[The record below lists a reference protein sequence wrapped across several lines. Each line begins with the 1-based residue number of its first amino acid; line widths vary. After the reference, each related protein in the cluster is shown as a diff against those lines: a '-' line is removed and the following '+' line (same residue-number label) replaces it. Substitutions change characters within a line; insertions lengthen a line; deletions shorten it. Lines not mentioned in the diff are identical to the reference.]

1 MFLGADPMLTLSPDL
16 INQTFFHYLAILDD
30 FLWSY
35 VGFILISLFGAYF
48 TFKTRFF
55 QFRVLGRLRRT
66 VQVLNEDAK
75 KNPKGIH
82 PLRLYFA
89 SVGGMV
95 GLGNIVGAVMA
106 VIIGGPGAL
115 FWLWIASLSG
125 MLIKYSEIYLGMKYR
140 VPNKEGGYDGGP
152 MYYLQHAF
160 RRKTIPYIVAFLLCI
175 YGVEVSQFLIIS
187 DTISDTF
194 ALSKPWVVGCLLIA
208 VIYSALGG
216 IKRLA
221 NICCII
227 MPIFIILYVLM
238 SLWVIVLNADLIPS
252 LLKTVFIGAFQG
264 HAPLGGFVGSTL
276 VMAAQNGISRAV
288 YSGDLGIGYDSI
300 IQSESS
306 AKHPERQARM
316 AIFSV
321 LTDAIIC
328 TMSIFLVL
336 MTDIWT
342 MDKVCIPSNCV
353 SEALSLYFPYMP
365 YFMAIFFFFAGYT
378 TIISYMAVGLKCS
391 RFLAPKWGQKMY
403 YVYAIC
409 AFPFFSYFDQ
419 TRVFMIM
426 SFSGG
431 LLMLFNVVGI
441 VKLRH
446 KIKFD

>member
-1 MFLGADPMLTLSPDL
+1 MCAVISLDL
-16 INQTFFHYLAILDD
+16 VHQTFFYYLAVLDD
-30 FLWSY
+30 FLWSH

-48 TFKTRFF
+48 TLKTRFF
-55 QFRVLGRLRRT
+55 QFRVLAQLRQTIR
-66 VQVLNEDAK
+66 VLNEDAK
-75 KNPKGIH
+75 KTQNGTH

-106 VIIGGPGAL
+106 VVIGGPGAL
-115 FWLWIASLSG
+115 FWLWVASLSG

-160 RRKTIPYIVAFLLCI
+160 NTKTVPIIVSILLCV

-194 ALSKPWVVGCLLIA
+194 AVSKPVVVFSLLAA

-227 MPIFIILYVLM
+227 MPIFIIVYILM
-238 SLWVIVLNADLIPS
+238 ALWVIVLNLDIMPGLIKS
-252 LLKTVFIGAFQG
+252 VFVSAFHG
-264 HAPLGGFVGSTL
+264 HAPLGGFVGSTI
-276 VMAAQNGISRAV
+276 VVAAQNGISRAV

-300 IQSESS
+300 IQSESK
-306 AKHPERQARM
+306 AQHPERQARM

-321 LTDAIIC
+321 LTDAIVC
-328 TMSIFLVL
+328 TMSISLVL
-336 MTDIWT
+336 ITNIWT
-342 MDKVCIPSNCV
+342 MDQLSLPSNCV
-353 SEALSLYFPYMP
+353 SVALSHYFPYMP
-365 YFMAIFFFFAGYT
+365 YFMAIFFFLAGYT
-378 TIISYMAVGLKCS
+378 TIISYMAVGLKCA
-391 RFLAPKWGQKMY
+391 RFLAPQWGEKMY
-403 YVYAIC
+403 YVYALF

-419 TRVFMIM
+419 TQVFMIM

-431 LLMLFNVVGI
+431 LLMLFNVTGI
-441 VKLRH
+441 VRLRH